1 MILLEMGEL
10 RLPSVVT
17 LIDANCACENK
28 RFLKKQRNQTEKL
41 CQIPCIYFS
50 YNNAG

>member
-17 LIDANCACENK
+17 LIDANCACEN
-28 RFLKKQRNQTEKL
+28 
-41 CQIPCIYFS
+41 
-50 YNNAG
+50 

>member
-17 LIDANCACENK
+17 LIDANCACED
-28 RFLKKQRNQTEKL
+28 
-41 CQIPCIYFS
+41 
-50 YNNAG
+50 